1 MLKGFYSIP
10 AGSAAIP
17 AGSPNLIH
25 IDRFGIREIDGVGRP
40 QADMYTTELVG
51 ADASVYSGQTVKNRT
66 ITLSVDAQNEYAAR
80 ELYRQFPYNTRRRFV
95 FETEYDTYFIEGIA
109 KGMPRTQG
117 TSRRSEFEIPIF
129 CPYPWFRSLRAHEV
143 SAPYGTSFSA
153 RQAGDIRAGI
163 VAYAEMAAGGK
174 LRTFEL
180 SDNVG
185 NAVSYRS
192 SSYYQHVGTKGYVRL
207 VDTTPGAHGFMSA
220 KAIQDITLTN
230 DWVTVPP
237 DEEGITITATFNTS
251 ETQNGKFVWY
261 DTWGGI

>member
-80 ELYRQFPYNTRRRFV
+80 ELYRQFPYNTKRRFV
-95 FETEYDTYFIEGIA
+95 FETDYDTYFIDGIA

-129 CPYPWFRSLRAHEV
+129 CPYPWFRSLKAHSKSFTFGKEF
-143 SAPYGTSFSA
+143 GTA
-153 RQAGDIRAGI
+153 QNGDVCAGI
-163 VAYAEMAAGGK
+163 KIYANLSTQAKLTTFTIVDGK
-174 LRTFEL
+174 GNEIRYNA
-180 SDNVG
+180 DIVYMPPHAG
-185 NAVSYRS
+185 NAL
-192 SSYYQHVGTKGYVRL
+192 L
-207 VDTTPGAHGFMSA
+207 VDTTPGLHSFLRLKAA
-220 KAIQDITLTN
+220 KDIRIIN
-230 DWVTVPP
+230 DWVTVPVGK
-237 DEEGITITATFNTS
+237 EGTSITASMNAIGALGTA
-251 ETQNGKFVWY
+251 VWY
-261 DTWGGI
+261 DTWSGI